1 MIAFRNQRN
10 GRGALS
16 PPSKDVLALIE
27 EAFAPVEDLL
37 EQPALDRTALRL
49 AVEEAK
55 HQCLAA
61 MDAVEAA
68 SIAQAEG
75 TVEAVKVA
83 EQVASENVMAAVAE
97 AVDFCTS
104 EMAPPFLDENSCLVP
119 GEPVVRVEKALE
131 NSRRI
136 L

>member
-1 MIAFRNQRN
+1 M
-10 GRGALS
+10 LS
-16 PPSKDVLALIE
+16 TSKDVVAIIE
-27 EAFAPVEDLL
+27 EAFVPVEALL
-37 EQPALDRTALRL
+37 DERSLESEAPLRL

-68 SIAQAEG
+68 AIAQAEG

-83 EQVASENVMAAVAE
+83 EQVASENVLAAVAAANDIAE
-97 AVDFCTS
+97 LGDIDFETS